1 MASFRRDNSRSPRPE
16 GSGPYRE
23 RGTSGRQPR
32 EGPDGGTGQPPPRP
46 RTFGPWFIA
55 FLVLILF
62 FNVILTASLQKS
74 TPGPVRIPYSPTFLT
89 QVNAGN
95 VSSISSK
102 GTSVQGDFRS
112 AVRYPNGSAAPATE
126 FTTEIP
132 EFANN
137 TALLSLLESK
147 GVVINASAPS
157 GGSSTLATLLLAFG
171 PTILLVALFVWLMRR
186 AGRMGGGVTAFGR
199 SRAQRVE
206 PADQHITFE
215 DVAGI
220 DEAKVELTEIVDF
233 LRDPGKYRR
242 LGGRI
247 PRGVLLT
254 GPPGTGKTLLARAL
268 AGEAQVPFF
277 SISASEFVEMF
288 VGVGASR
295 VRDLFQQAKEAAPA
309 IIFIDELDA
318 IGRSRAGAIGGFGG
332 GHDEREQTLNQI
344 LTEMDGF
351 DPSVG
356 VIVISATNRP
366 EVLDPALLRP
376 GRFDRRV
383 AVQPPDTV
391 GRRKILVVHTRSV
404 PLASDVD
411 LDRLAA
417 TTPGMVGADL
427 ANVVNEAA
435 LTAARR
441 GHDAV
446 TMADLHDA
454 LEKLVLGSERRILL
468 SPEERKRT
476 AYHEAGHAIVGMLT
490 PGADPVRKVS
500 IIPRGIALGVTL
512 SAPEADRFS
521 YDRPYLL
528 GKIKVALGG
537 RVAEEIVYGEI
548 TTGAQNDIK
557 QATELARSMVG
568 LWGMSDVIGPVTVIT
583 EEGRMPIP
591 GASDISPKT
600 QQLVDEEVRH
610 LIEEQHEQ
618 VTQLMSANR
627 EKLDALAAALLEHET
642 LEQDEVYAAA
652 GMVAAGEPQLTG
664 SAPRR
669 WALDGSGRPAP
680 GRRCEDSSTGS
691 RYRFP
696 RSFSNSTAA
705 AGITRTGRS
714 AR

>member
-1 MASFRRDNSRSPRPE
+1 M
-16 GSGPYRE
+16 
-23 RGTSGRQPR
+23 
-32 EGPDGGTGQPPPRP
+32 
-46 RTFGPWFIA
+46 
-55 FLVLILF
+55 
-62 FNVILTASLQKS
+62 
-74 TPGPVRIPYSPTFLT
+74 
-89 QVNAGN
+89 
-95 VSSISSK
+95 
-102 GTSVQGDFRS
+102 
-112 AVRYPNGSAAPATE
+112 
-126 FTTEIP
+126 
-132 EFANN
+132 
-137 TALLSLLESK
+137 LS
-147 GVVINASAPS
+147 
-157 GGSSTLATLLLAFG
+157 FG
-171 PTILLVALFVWLMRR
+171 PTLLIVWMMRR
-186 AGRMGGGVTAFGR
+186 AAGGIGGGVTAFGR

-206 PADQHITFE
+206 PSEQTVNFD
-215 DVAGI
+215 DVAWI
-220 DEAKVELTEIVDF
+220 DEAKEELTELVDF
-233 LRDPGKYRR
+233 LKDPDKYRR

-268 AGEAQVPFF
+268 AGEAHVPFF
-277 SISASEFVEMF
+277 SISASEFVELF

-295 VRDLFQQAKEAAPA
+295 VRDLFQQAKQAAPA

-391 GRRKILVVHTRSV
+391 GRRKILDVHNRSV
-404 PLASDVD
+404 PLASDVN

-427 ANVVNEAA
+427 ANVINEAA

-446 TMADLHDA
+446 SMGDLHDA
-454 LEKLVLGSERRILL
+454 LEKLVLGTERRILL
-468 SPEERKRT
+468 SEEDRRRT
-476 AYHEAGHAIVGMLT
+476 AYHEAGHAIIGMLT

-521 YDRPYLL
+521 YDRAYLL

-537 RVAEEIVYGEI
+537 RVAEELVFDDI

-557 QATELARSMVG
+557 QATELARNMVG

-583 EEGRMPIP
+583 EEGQLPLP
-591 GASDISPKT
+591 GASDISPVT
-600 QQLVDEEVRH
+600 RQLVDEEVRR
-610 LIEEQHEQ
+610 LIEDAHEQ

-627 EKLDALAAALLEHET
+627 EKLDALANALLERET
-642 LEQDEVYAAA
+642 LEQDEAYAAA
-652 GMVAAGEPQLTG
+652 GIEARGE
-664 SAPRR
+664 AP
-669 WALDGSGRPAP
+669 LVK
-680 GRRCEDSSTGS
+680 
-691 RYRFP
+691 
-696 RSFSNSTAA
+696 
-705 AGITRTGRS
+705 
-714 AR
+714 

>member
-1 MASFRRDNSRSPRPE
+1 M
-16 GSGPYRE
+16 
-23 RGTSGRQPR
+23 
-32 EGPDGGTGQPPPRP
+32 
-46 RTFGPWFIA
+46 FGPGFLI
-55 FLVLILF
+55 FLLVLVLMNI
-62 FNVILTASLQKS
+62 VLTSTLQTQS
-74 TPGPVRIPYSPTFLT
+74 TRVRIPYSPTFLE
-89 QVNAGN
+89 QVNEGN

-102 GTSVQGDFRS
+102 GTTVQGNFRNP
-112 AVRYPNGSAAPATE
+112 VRYPDSATSPTKLFVTELPE
-126 FTTEIP
+126 FTD
-132 EFANN
+132 NK
-137 TALLSLLESK
+137 ALLSLLQSK
-147 GVVINASAPS
+147 GVVINATSPS
-157 GGSSTLATLLLAFG
+157 TGTPLLVTLLLSFG
-171 PTILLVALFVWLMRR
+171 PALLIVLLFVWMMRR
-186 AGRMGGGVTAFGR
+186 AAGGIGGGVTAFGR

-206 PADQHITFE
+206 PSEQHVTFE

-220 DEAKVELTEIVDF
+220 DEAKEELTEIVDF
-233 LRDPGKYRR
+233 LKDPQKYRR

-277 SISASEFVEMF
+277 SISASEFVELF

-295 VRDLFQQAKEAAPA
+295 VRDLFTQAKEAAPA

-391 GRRKILVVHTRSV
+391 GRRKILEVHTRSV
-404 PLASDVD
+404 PLADDVN

-441 GHDAV
+441 GHETV

-454 LEKLVLGSERRILL
+454 LEKLVLGTERRIVL
-468 SPEERKRT
+468 SREERRRT
-476 AYHEAGHAIVGMLT
+476 AYHEAGHAIIGMLT

-528 GKIKVALGG
+528 GKINVALGG
-537 RVAEEIVYGEI
+537 RVAEELVFDDV

-557 QATELARSMVG
+557 QVTEIARNMVG
-568 LWGMSDVIGPVTVIT
+568 LWGMSDLIGPVTVIT
-583 EEGRMPIP
+583 EEGHTTDERQPRQARRTRS
-591 GASDISPKT
+591 GAA
-600 QQLVDEEVRH
+600 R
-610 LIEEQHEQ
+610 
-618 VTQLMSANR
+618 AR
-627 EKLDALAAALLEHET
+627 DA
-642 LEQDEVYAAA
+642 
-652 GMVAAGEPQLTG
+652 
-664 SAPRR
+664 
-669 WALDGSGRPAP
+669 
-680 GRRCEDSSTGS
+680 
-691 RYRFP
+691 
-696 RSFSNSTAA
+696 
-705 AGITRTGRS
+705 
-714 AR
+714 

>member
-1 MASFRRDNSRSPRPE
+1 VLFDIGFVTFFVLLMV
-16 GSGPYRE
+16 GSIILL
-23 RGTSGRQPR
+23 GTL
-32 EGPDGGTGQPPPRP
+32 ETATPP
-46 RTFGPWFIA
+46 T
-55 FLVLILF
+55 
-62 FNVILTASLQKS
+62 T
-74 TPGPVRIPYSPTFLT
+74 VRIPYSPTFLA
-89 QVNAGN
+89 QVSAGN

-102 GTSVQGDFRS
+102 GTTVQGSFRKS
-112 AVRYPNGSAAPATE
+112 VRYPSSISTPASE

-137 TALLSLLESK
+137 TVLLALLEKK
-147 GVVINASAPS
+147 GVVVNATAPS
-157 GGSSTLATLLLAFG
+157 TGASLLVTLLLSFG
-171 PTILLVALFVWLMRR
+171 PAILIVALFVWLMRR
-186 AGRMGGGVTAFGR
+186 AAGGSGGLTSFGR

-206 PADQHITFE
+206 PSEQTVNFE

-220 DEAKVELTEIVDF
+220 DEAKAELTELVDF
-233 LRDPGKYRR
+233 LKDPNKYRR

-295 VRDLFQQAKEAAPA
+295 VRDLFKQAKEAAPA

-318 IGRSRAGAIGGFGG
+318 IGRSRAGAMGGLGG

-383 AVQPPDTV
+383 AVQPPDTI
-391 GRRKILVVHTRSV
+391 GRRKILEVHTRSV
-404 PLASDVD
+404 PLADDVD

-441 GHDAV
+441 QHDTV
-446 TMADLHDA
+446 TMADLHDS
-454 LEKLVLGSERRILL
+454 LEKLILGTERRILL
-468 SPEERKRT
+468 SEEERCRS
-476 AYHEAGHAIVGMLT
+476 AYHEAGHALIGMLT

-537 RVAEEIVYGEI
+537 RVAEELVFEDI
-548 TTGAQNDIK
+548 TTGAQSDIK
-557 QATELARSMVG
+557 QATELARNMVG
-568 LWGMSDVIGPVTVIT
+568 IWGMSDVIGPVTVIT
-583 EEGRMPIP
+583 EEGQLPIP
-591 GASDISPKT
+591 GASDISPQT

-610 LIEEQHEQ
+610 LIEQAHEQ

-627 EKLDALAAALLEHET
+627 DKLDALANALLAHET
-642 LEQDEVYAAA
+642 LEQNEAYAAA
-652 GMVAAGEPQLTG
+652 RIPTPGEV
-664 SAPRR
+664 
-669 WALDGSGRPAP
+669 
-680 GRRCEDSSTGS
+680 
-691 RYRFP
+691 
-696 RSFSNSTAA
+696 SFVS
-705 AGITRTGRS
+705 
-714 AR
+714 

>member
-1 MASFRRDNSRSPRPE
+1 MSGMALLAFFMVLVVVNVVLASTLQ
-16 GSGPYRE
+16 SG
-23 RGTSGRQPR
+23 THA
-32 EGPDGGTGQPPPRP
+32 TK
-46 RTFGPWFIA
+46 
-55 FLVLILF
+55 V
-62 FNVILTASLQKS
+62 K
-74 TPGPVRIPYSPTFLT
+74 IPYSPTFLA
-89 QVNAGN
+89 QVESGN
-95 VSSISSK
+95 VSSVSTKS
-102 GTSVQGDFRS
+102 TSVTGDFREP
-112 AVRYPNGSAAPATE
+112 VRYPSSTSTPASE
-126 FTTEIP
+126 FTTVIP
-132 EFANN
+132 AFANDN
-137 TALLSLLESK
+137 ELISLLQSK
-147 GVVINASAPS
+147 GVVINATAPS
-157 GGSSTLATLLLAFG
+157 SGSSTLATLLFAFG
-171 PTILLVALFVWLMRR
+171 PVILLVILFVWLLRR
-186 AGRMGGGVTAFGR
+186 SGGASGVTSFGR

-206 PADQHITFE
+206 AADQHVNFE

-220 DEAKVELTEIVDF
+220 DEAKEELTEIVDF
-233 LRDPGKYRR
+233 LRDPQKYRR

-268 AGEAQVPFF
+268 AGEARVPFF

-295 VRDLFQQAKEAAPA
+295 VRDLFQQAKQAAPA

-318 IGRSRAGAIGGFGG
+318 IGRSRAGAMGGLGG

-351 DPSVG
+351 DPSAG

-391 GRRKILVVHTRSV
+391 GRRKILEVHTRSV
-404 PLASDVD
+404 PLAFDVD

-435 LTAARR
+435 LLAARR
-441 GHDAV
+441 GHDMV
-446 TMADLHDA
+446 SMSDLHDS

-468 SPEERKRT
+468 SPDERKRT

-557 QATELARSMVG
+557 QATELARNMVG
-568 LWGMSDVIGPVTVIT
+568 AWGMSDVIGPVTVIT
-583 EEGRMPIP
+583 DEGQLPLP
-591 GASDISPKT
+591 GASDVSPQT

-610 LIEEQHEQ
+610 LIEQAHEQ
-618 VTQLMSANR
+618 VTQLMSAHR
-627 EKLDALAAALLEHET
+627 DQLDSLATTLLERET
-642 LEQDEVYAAA
+642 LEQDEAYAAA
-652 GMVAAGEPQLTG
+652 GIEL
-664 SAPRR
+664 SSDAP
-669 WALDGSGRPAP
+669 LV
-680 GRRCEDSSTGS
+680 T
-691 RYRFP
+691 
-696 RSFSNSTAA
+696 
-705 AGITRTGRS
+705 
-714 AR
+714 